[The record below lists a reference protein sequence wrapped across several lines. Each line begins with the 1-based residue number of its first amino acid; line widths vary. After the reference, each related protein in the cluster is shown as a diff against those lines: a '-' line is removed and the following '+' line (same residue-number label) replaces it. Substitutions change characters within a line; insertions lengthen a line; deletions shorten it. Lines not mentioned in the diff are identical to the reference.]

1 MKFMIG
7 EGGWSWLERAA
18 YRGAIG
24 LFYDTTMGGV
34 LSYLIFGL
42 VCLFAVI
49 GFFATIKWLFTRKR
63 KKKET
68 AGERWLR
75 TGKFD

>member
-1 MKFMIG
+1 MKFIIG
-7 EGGWSWLERAA
+7 ESGWSWLERVS

-24 LFYDTTMGGV
+24 LFYNTTLGGV
-34 LSYLIFGL
+34 LAYLIFGL
-42 VCLFAVI
+42 ICLFALI
-49 GFFATIKWLFTRKR
+49 GFLTVVKWLFTRKR

-68 AGERWLR
+68 AGEKWLR